1 MKNITIIS
9 CLFIFLTAAREA
21 LSQSAP
27 LWKQPAHVFPQ
38 KLSWWDSIY
47 QFPQFQEGRVTFFT
61 GYSPDQKIK
70 VNYNLYYGHMYLIDD
85 NGDTLQVKPSKILK
99 SVQVGNNLF
108 YFDPQKGYIE
118 VIVDGT
124 VSLGS
129 HNMLQIE
136 KMEFV
141 SGNIEAEGT
150 ADLRGMPSVFNKYYR
165 RSATYYFIGKDQRL
179 YTPSKFAIL
188 KLFPEFKVLLSDYI
202 SDQSIDFKRES
213 DLIKL
218 CGFCNELRQITDD
231 DRATSMM
238 VQAGDPATQTLR
250 DSIYQFREFRDAMIV
265 YLDGRQRTFVLNY
278 DMLTGDMNILGA
290 KGDTVK
296 LKNRL
301 TVTTINIDGVIYYSH
316 EKEGFIELL
325 QNGSISLGVNRRIRM
340 VNWQSLKA
348 ASTSKA
354 IPSEDPAP
362 SLQDIADVDRRFA
375 KQSRY
380 FFIDKDGHPYIATT
394 SSLYKLFP
402 SSRKEIDNYI
412 ALHQT
417 DFKDEE
423 ALKLLSSY
431 LAELNGL

>member
-9 CLFIFLTAAREA
+9 CLFLLLTAAREA

-47 QFPQFQEGRVTFFT
+47 QFPQFQEGRITFFT

-70 VNYNLYYGHMYLIDD
+70 LNYNLYYGQMDLIDE
-85 NGDTLQVKPSKILK
+85 NGDTLQVKSSKILK

-108 YFDPQKGYIE
+108 YFDLQKGYLE

-129 HNMLQIE
+129 RNLLQLE
-136 KMEFV
+136 KMVFV
-141 SGNIEAEGT
+141 SGNLEGDGT
-150 ADLRGMPSVFNKYYR
+150 ADVRGRPSVFDKYYR
-165 RSATYYFIGKDQRL
+165 RGATYYFIGKDQRL
-179 YTPSKFAIL
+179 YTPSRSAIL
-188 KLFPEFKVLLSDYI
+188 KLFPEFKVLISDYV

-231 DRATSMM
+231 ERATSMM

-250 DSIYQFREFRDAMIV
+250 DSMYQFPEFRDATIV

-278 DMLTGDMNILGA
+278 NMLTGDMNILGA
-290 KGDTVK
+290 KDDTVK

-301 TVTTINIDGVIYYSH
+301 TVATINIDGVVYYSH
-316 EKEGFIELL
+316 EKEGFIESLL
-325 QNGSISLGVNRRIRM
+325 NGAISLGVNRRIRM
-340 VNWQSLKA
+340 VNSQSSKA
-348 ASTSKA
+348 ASTSKT
-354 IPSEDPAP
+354 IPSDDPAA
-362 SLQDIADVDRRFA
+362 SLQDIANVDRLFA

-380 FFIDKDGHPYIATT
+380 FFIDKDRHPYIATT

-412 ALHQT
+412 ALHRT

-431 LAELNGL
+431 LSELNGL